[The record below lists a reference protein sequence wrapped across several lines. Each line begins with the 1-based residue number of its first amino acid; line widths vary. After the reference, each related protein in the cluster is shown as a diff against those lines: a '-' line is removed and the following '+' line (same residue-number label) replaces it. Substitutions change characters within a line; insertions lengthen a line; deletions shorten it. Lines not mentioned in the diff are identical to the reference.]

1 MREKDDGRDSKE
13 SETKQTTFE
22 DWSWQ
27 VNNSV
32 KEESDPSQHDNQ
44 PKESEEAA
52 QSQNTKLDDFM

>member
-13 SETKQTTFE
+13 TIQTALSG

-44 PKESEEAA
+44 SKENEKAA
-52 QSQNTKLDDFM
+52 QSQNTTLDDFI